1 MRYISDDGK
10 VFNTEQE
17 CCEHEQQIKK
27 AEETERIRK
36 EKLESERKTLMDQI
50 CQKRKELSELT
61 QKYYDKFG
69 VTMIGSLP
77 LSKYLKILDEMI
89 QRG

>member
-17 CCEHEQQIKK
+17 CCEHEQRIKK
-27 AEETERIRK
+27 TEEAERIKK
-36 EKLESERKTLMDQI
+36 EKLESERKILMNQI
-50 CQKRKELSELT
+50 LQKRKELNELT
-61 QKYYDKFG
+61 QKYYDKFDI
-69 VTMIGSLP
+69 TMIGSLP

-89 QRG
+89 QMG

>member
-1 MRYISDDGK
+1 MRYISDDGR

-17 CCEHEQQIKK
+17 CYEHEQYVKK
-27 AEETERIRK
+27 AEETERIKK

-61 QKYYDKFG
+61 QTYYEKFG
-69 VTMIGSLP
+69 VTMGEYLP
-77 LSKYLKILDEMI
+77 FSEFLKILYES
-89 QRG
+89 

>member
-10 VFNTEQE
+10 VFNTQQE

-27 AEETERIRK
+27 AEEIERIK
-36 EKLESERKTLMDQI
+36 IEKLESERKTLMNQI

-61 QKYYDKFG
+61 KIYYEKFG
-69 VTMIGSLP
+69 VTMGEYLP
-77 LSKYLKILDEMI
+77 FSEFLKILYES
-89 QRG
+89 